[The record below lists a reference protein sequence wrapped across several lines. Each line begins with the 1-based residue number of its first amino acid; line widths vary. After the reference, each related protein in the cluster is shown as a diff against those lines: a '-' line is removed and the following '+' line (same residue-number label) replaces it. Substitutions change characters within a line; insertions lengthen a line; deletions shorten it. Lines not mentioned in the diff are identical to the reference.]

1 MTTPMTIDEAIK
13 HCEEVAEEKERS
25 AKLHQRPDKGVKG
38 SGKRYL
44 SCIECANDHRQLAAW
59 LRELKESRM
68 VLDILE
74 QFLVDIDSDV
84 CCDDLMDNEEEQK
97 ICEKYCTFKTRGC
110 WIRWAKMKAKEVNAD
125 ANIN

>member
-1 MTTPMTIDEAIK
+1 MTTLMTLDETIK
-13 HCEEVAEEKERS
+13 HYDEVAEAEERS
-25 AKLHQRPDKGVKG
+25 AKLHQRPDRGVKG

-44 SCIECANDHRQLAAW
+44 SCIECANDHRQLADW

-110 WIRWAKMKAKEVNAD
+110 WIRWAKIKAREVNA
-125 ANIN
+125 NG

>member
-1 MTTPMTIDEAIK
+1 MINSLDEAIK
-13 HCEEVAEEKERS
+13 HCEEKAEELERS

-44 SCIECANDHRQLAAW
+44 SCLECAKEHQQLAEW
-59 LRELKESRM
+59 LKELKESRM

-110 WIRWAKMKAKEVNAD
+110 WIRWAKMKAREVNAD

>member
-1 MTTPMTIDEAIK
+1 MINSLDEAIR
-13 HCEEVAEEKERS
+13 HCEDVAKENEKTIAYYTIQGDKEWLDECEKE
-25 AKLHQRPDKGVKG
+25 
-38 SGKRYL
+38 
-44 SCIECANDHRQLAAW
+44 CIECAKEHRQLAKW

-110 WIRWAKMKAKEVNAD
+110 WIRWAKMKKSEVNAD